1 MSEKTE
7 KPSAKRLRDA
17 RRKGQLPR
25 SRLLSSSAVTLGGL
39 LGFTAFAPE
48 GFERLKEWTARL
60 LLEPR
65 AVWAWEEGLWMWVRL
80 SGPALGGA
88 LVASLGVSVA
98 MVGFEF
104 NAEHVMPKLERINP
118 AAGLKRLF
126 SVRSLVELAKGLLVT
141 AVVSVLVWSEVERT
155 GQEAMGAVWL
165 EGAGGLSQLVARLG
179 PLATRLAWVL
189 LALGVGDYAL
199 ARRRHLKDLMMTRE
213 EVKREYKESEGDP
226 HHKAQRKA
234 LQRQFAQGGVARGVG
249 KATALVVNPM
259 HLAVA
264 LRYDDKECEAP
275 YLVAKGR
282 EQDALALRSEA
293 QRLGIPVHR
302 DIQLART
309 LIHYDVGEQI
319 PEELYQT
326 AAVVLSV
333 AMESRDAD
341 GRPRSQTP

>member
-48 GFERLKEWTARL
+48 GFERLKEWTAQL

-65 AVWAWEEGLWMWVRL
+65 AAGAWEEGLWMWVRL

-98 MVGFEF
+98 MVGFEL

-141 AVVSVLVWSEVERT
+141 AVVSVLVWNEVERT
-155 GQEAMGAVWL
+155 GPEAMEAVWL

-226 HHKAQRKA
+226 HHKAKRKA
-234 LQRQFAQGGVARGVG
+234 LQRQFAQGGAARGVG
-249 KATALVVNPM
+249 KATALVVNPT

-264 LRYDDKECEAP
+264 LRYDEKECEAP

-333 AMESRDAD
+333 AMESRGAD
-341 GRPRSQTP
+341 GRSRSQTP